1 MKDIVANR
9 RRVSLSNRVRT
20 ALIALRENGPIWCT
34 YLFAYYL
41 ASTIAERAHSKMHQ
55 LRRER
60 NLPGLNSATLN
71 QHIWNSWDWSA
82 QGDEWTSSPQWKES
96 LIRRVLQPNIPPNS
110 AVLEIGPGAGRW
122 TEALLQHAQS
132 YIGVDISASC
142 VEVCSKRFAGDPR
155 AQFFVGSG
163 RDLAAVPTGS
173 IDAIWSFD
181 VFVHVNA
188 AEVAGYI
195 ADFVRVMRPGAVAVI
210 HHGAVAGTGG
220 GWRSNLTAPVFQA
233 VLAERGLRIRQVLE
247 QWADGDEI
255 HKLTYGDRI
264 TVIEKPRATDHA
276 SRASGSNIMSP

>member
-1 MKDIVANR
+1 VKDIVANR

-155 AQFFVGSG
+155 AQFLSAPAATWRPSRRGQSMPSG
-163 RDLAAVPTGS
+163 ASTCLYTSTRQKWPATS
-173 IDAIWSFD
+173 
-181 VFVHVNA
+181 
-188 AEVAGYI
+188 
-195 ADFVRVMRPGAVAVI
+195 
-210 HHGAVAGTGG
+210 
-220 GWRSNLTAPVFQA
+220 
-233 VLAERGLRIRQVLE
+233 RILSV
-247 QWADGDEI
+247 
-255 HKLTYGDRI
+255 
-264 TVIEKPRATDHA
+264 
-276 SRASGSNIMSP
+276 